1 MKPFLMVVVVLLIA
15 LFWSV
20 PHIIK
25 QLRVA
30 RMPAGARARRDMLLR
45 ANYGRDAGWYV
56 EREGRRVAELDCTR
70 REEMFW
76 DSYRI
81 VPICEDIN
89 EQRQMLVD
97 KLYWLNAD
105 VEFRSR
111 AADEVAECAFIASDV
126 FTEDGRLLV
135 RALYFPLLAPTWWEE
150 WTRRFSA

>member
-1 MKPFLMVVVVLLIA
+1 
-15 LFWSV
+15 
-20 PHIIK
+20 
-25 QLRVA
+25 
-30 RMPAGARARRDMLLR
+30 
-45 ANYGRDAGWYV
+45 
-56 EREGRRVAELDCTR
+56 
-70 REEMFW
+70 MFW

-111 AADEVAECAFIASDV
+111 AADEVVECALIASDV